1 MRIGIIHLSD
11 LHISNKAAI
20 HQEKIS
26 ALINSLQLFQ
36 PFEGAI
42 IAFSGDI
49 AGSGKSNEY
58 LLATRLIGSLASEL
72 RSKYNIGQ
80 SNIKIILAPGNHDM
94 NREISPQV
102 ERKKVELWYKQREIV
117 DHISDELNRMRDF
130 YDFADQQKCFFA
142 NNVLPFTRKVLPF
155 TSSEGEKFLV
165 EVNIFNSALFSSS
178 EDNGIHFMP
187 HSVFPYYDMWS
198 PAQLSLSI
206 MHHSPD
212 WFWPEQKVKLQEKL
226 YTRSNLVFY
235 GHEHYESAQRVIYNN
250 GNLSFIQAGGAWW
263 DQECGFENSSYY
275 AGIFDSVTRK
285 YLQYNFVWNE
295 TERFYEHRDY
305 IEERLPNK
313 HAGSAQLT
321 PTSAYINDML
331 SGGDQSVCSDFSK
344 YFVFPSLRLEEPGD
358 YDVTDTIE
366 TEEKLTDIIKSHSQI
381 MILGGANSGKTTL
394 LKRIFLRLSQ
404 KYSVLLCGTAEIAGK
419 KKENIIRETFQE
431 IYGTDESKYRLFE
444 QQEKNQKIILIDD
457 SNEIKPEHLSK
468 LLSGLKDQFE
478 HIVIIGQKDDTT
490 FDVRE
495 QICSMLELEHGI
507 CQLNISKF
515 YANKRRELIEKLVI
529 LFNDN
534 PRMNTESLVARIDK
548 ALSIQNLSFKL
559 DPDFIVKFTSYYCS
573 HINELQ
579 TENVNVFSKVFEASI
594 ELSIMPHL
602 RRETVGQIKT
612 ALSEIAYYIHFQK
625 CHPIS
630 EEQIDMVVQAYAQ
643 KYEEEIT
650 SARFLEIAVS
660 ANLLKKSREDLK
672 YRFKNKDYLAYF
684 AAIAVSRH
692 FNEGDENAESDLTY
706 IINYSCFSIN
716 STILKYIAYTT
727 ENMRIIGLLLDQA
740 IDFVKD
746 WTPYDI
752 DNLQFSYLKNV
763 AENQPRKIK
772 GDEQKKAISAAADRE
787 RELEKNG
794 SDIIET
800 IGIYDYDEDS
810 AVELNNQLI
819 RATLQMNVIASI
831 LPTFSHIMLGPVK
844 RRLITAL
851 YDMPNRIFHH
861 WASDIDEHL
870 ESLIEEF
877 MQKESGL
884 TETAKQ
890 EETRKIK
897 NALQKLSTNLLLD
910 LYYTVARNSA
920 TPATISNLTRSDY
933 ATNTNNL
940 LERMMFFEEVDDWNS
955 FKNEAEKLFAKSDS
969 SMIRNMILAMV
980 YHIIVWSP
988 SLPFDQRHHLMDRFK
1003 FRKDSKNI
1011 FVQKIRLN

>member
-11 LHISNKAAI
+11 LHISSNAAI

-26 ALINSLQLFQ
+26 ALINSLHLLQ
-36 PFEGAI
+36 PFEGVI

-49 AGSGKSNEY
+49 AGKGKSNEY
-58 LLATRLIGSLASEL
+58 LLASRLIGSLASEL
-72 RSKYNIGQ
+72 QSKYYVSPINT
-80 SNIKIILAPGNHDM
+80 KIILAPGNHDM

-102 ERKKVELWYKQREIV
+102 KREKVEEWYKNKEIV
-117 DHISDELNRMRDF
+117 DHISDELNRMKDF
-130 YDFADQQKCFFA
+130 YDFADQQKCFFSRDIF
-142 NNVLPFTRKVLPF
+142 PFTRKVLPF
-155 TSSEGEKFLV
+155 INSEGEKFFV
-165 EVNIFNSALFSSS
+165 EANIFNSALFSSS

-187 HSVFPYYDMWS
+187 PSVFSYYDMWS

-212 WFWPEQKVKLQEKL
+212 WFWPEQKVKLQERL
-226 YTRSNLVFY
+226 YNRSNLVFY
-235 GHEHYESAQRVIYNN
+235 GHEHYESAQRIIYNN

-263 DQECGFENSSYY
+263 DQEFGFENSSYY
-275 AGIFDSVTRK
+275 ASVFDSVTRK
-285 YLQYNFVWNE
+285 YFQYNFVWNE
-295 TERFYEHRDY
+295 IEKFYEHRDY

-313 HAGSAQLT
+313 HTGSAQLT
-321 PTSAYINDML
+321 PTSAYINDIL

-344 YFVFPSLRLEEPGD
+344 YFVFPSLQLEEPGD
-358 YDVTDTIE
+358 YDVTDTVE
-366 TEEKLTDIIKSHSQI
+366 TEEQLLEIIESHSQI

-394 LKRIFLRLSQ
+394 LKRLFLRLSQ
-404 KYSVLLCGTAEIAGK
+404 NYTVLLCGTSEIAGK

-431 IYGTDESKYRLFE
+431 IYGTDQGRYRLFE
-444 QQEKNQKIILIDD
+444 QQEKKEKIILIDD

-468 LLSGLKDQFE
+468 LLAGLQDHFE
-478 HIVIIGQKDDTT
+478 HIVITGQKDDTT

-534 PRMNTESLVARIDK
+534 PRMDTEALVSKIDK

-630 EEQIDMVVQAYAQ
+630 EEQIDKVIRAYAE
-643 KYEEEIT
+643 KYEEEVST
-650 SARFLEIAVS
+650 ARFFEIVVA

-672 YRFKNKDYLAYF
+672 YRFKNKEYLAYF
-684 AAIAVSRH
+684 AAMAVSRH
-692 FNEGDENAESDLTY
+692 FNEGDASAEADLTY
-706 IINYSCFSIN
+706 IIEYSCFSIN
-716 STILKYIAYTT
+716 STVLKYIAYTT
-727 ENMRIIGLLLDQA
+727 ENIRIIELLLDQA
-740 IDFVKD
+740 ISFVKD

-752 DNLQFSYLKNV
+752 DDLQLEYLKNV
-763 AENQPRKIK
+763 AENRPRKIK
-772 GDEQKKAISAAADRE
+772 GDEQKKAISAEADRE
-787 RELEKNG
+787 KELEKK
-794 SDIIET
+794 DTDTIET
-800 IGIYDYDEDS
+800 IDIYDYDENS

-819 RATLQMNVIASI
+819 RATLQMNVIAST
-831 LPTFSHIMLGPVK
+831 LPIFSHIMLGSVK

-851 YDMPNRIFHH
+851 YEMPNRIFYH

-870 ESLIEEF
+870 ESLIDEF
-877 MQKESGL
+877 MQEESGL

-890 EETRKIK
+890 EEKHKIK
-897 NALQKLSTNLLLD
+897 SALQRLSTNLLLN

-920 TPATISNLTRSDY
+920 TPATISNLTRPDY
-933 ATNTNNL
+933 ATNTNSL
-940 LERMMFFEEVDDWNS
+940 LERMMLFEEVDDWHS
-955 FKNEAEKLFAKSDS
+955 FKNEAEKLFAKSNS
-969 SMIRNMILAMV
+969 PMVRNMILAMV
-980 YHIIVWSP
+980 YHILVWSS
-988 SLPFDQRHHLMDRFK
+988 SLPVDQRHHLMDYFK
-1003 FRKDSKNI
+1003 FKKDSKNI
-1011 FVQKIRLN
+1011 LIQNMRLK

>member
-11 LHISNKAAI
+11 LHISSKSAI

-26 ALINSLQLFQ
+26 ALINSLQLLQ
-36 PFEGAI
+36 PFDGAI

-49 AGSGKSNEY
+49 AGTGKRNEY
-58 LLATRLIGSLASEL
+58 QLANKLIGSLASEL
-72 RSKYNIGQ
+72 LSKYDISQ

-102 ERKKVELWYKQREIV
+102 AREKVETWYKKKEIT
-117 DHISDELNRMRDF
+117 DHISDELDRMRDF

-142 NNVLPFTRKVLPF
+142 NDVFPFTRKVLPF

-178 EDNGIHFMP
+178 EDNGIHYMP
-187 HSVFPYYDMWS
+187 SSVFPYYDMWS

-226 YTRSNLVFY
+226 YARSNLVFY

-263 DQECGFENSSYY
+263 DQEKGFEDSSYY
-275 AGIFDSVTRK
+275 AGVFDFVTRK

-295 TERFYEHRDY
+295 TEKFYEHRDY
-305 IEERLPNK
+305 IEEHLPNK
-313 HAGSAQLT
+313 HAGSAQLAPT
-321 PTSAYINDML
+321 PAYINDIL
-331 SGGDQSVCSDFSK
+331 SSGDQTICSDFSK
-344 YFVFPSLRLEEPGD
+344 YFVFPSLRFEEPGD
-358 YDVTDTIE
+358 YDVTDMVE
-366 TEEKLTDIIKSHSQI
+366 TEEKLLEIIKNHSQI

-394 LKRIFLRLSQ
+394 LKRLFLRLSQ
-404 KYSVLLCGTAEIAGK
+404 NYTVLLCGTSQIAGK

-431 IYGTDESKYRLFE
+431 IYGIDPAKYRLFE
-444 QQEKNQKIILIDD
+444 QQEKKQKIILIDD
-457 SNEIKPEHLSK
+457 SNEIKPEHLNK
-468 LLSGLKDQFE
+468 LLDGLKDHFE
-478 HIVIIGQKDDTT
+478 HIVIISQKDGNA
-490 FDVRE
+490 FDIKE
-495 QICSMLELEHGI
+495 QICSMLELDHGI

-529 LFNDN
+529 LLNDN
-534 PRMNTESLVARIDK
+534 PRIHTEALVSVIDK
-548 ALSIQNLSFKL
+548 ALSLQNLSFKL

-573 HINELQ
+573 HVNELQ
-579 TENVNVFSKVFEASI
+579 TENINVFSKVFEASI
-594 ELSIMPHL
+594 ELSIMPYL

-612 ALSEIAYYIHFQK
+612 ALSEVAYYIHFQK

-630 EEQIDMVVQAYAQ
+630 EEKIDGVVQNYVK

-650 SARFLEIAVS
+650 TARFLEIVLS
-660 ANLLKKSREDLK
+660 ANILKKSQKDLK

-692 FNEGDENAESDLTY
+692 FNEGSATAEADLNY

-727 ENMRIIGLLLDQA
+727 ENVRIIELLIDQA

-746 WTPYDI
+746 WIPYDI
-752 DNLQFSYLKNV
+752 DNFQLEYLKNIV
-763 AENQPRKIK
+763 EIPPSKIK
-772 GDEQKKAISAAADRE
+772 GDEKKKAIGAAAERE
-787 RELEKNG
+787 RELEKKSN
-794 SDIIET
+794 DTIET
-800 IGIYDYDEDS
+800 IDIYDYEEES

-819 RATLQMNVIASI
+819 KATLQMNVIAST
-831 LPTFSHIMLGPVK
+831 LPVFSHIMLGSVK

-851 YDMPNRIFHH
+851 YDMPNRIFYH

-870 ESLIEEF
+870 EDLIEEF
-877 MQKESGL
+877 MQEESGL
-884 TETAKQ
+884 TDTAKQ

-897 NALQKLSTNLLLD
+897 IALQKLSTNLLLN

-920 TPATISNLTRSDY
+920 TQATISNLTRSDY
-933 ATNTNNL
+933 IVNTNNL
-940 LERMMFFEEVDDWNS
+940 LEQMMFLEEVDDWNF
-955 FKNEAEKLFAKSDS
+955 FKNEAEKLFEKSDS
-969 SMIRNMILAMV
+969 SMVHNMILAMV
-980 YHIIVWSP
+980 YHILVWSP
-988 SLPFDQRHHLMDRFK
+988 SLPFDQRHHLMDKFK
-1003 FRKDSKNI
+1003 FRKDAKNVLI
-1011 FVQKIRLN
+1011 QKNRLK